1 MKPTD
6 LTIRLAAPYY
16 RLRRS
21 AERLRYLESAVPRER
36 EHIVRFLSAL
46 VVVVILAGLAQPVS
60 AQTADS
66 STLSSITAKQ
76 FLVADTATGEVFT
89 EKDGGV
95 RHGIASLTKVFTAMV
110 AIERAPLNMQ
120 ITATS
125 DDIFDSTSTLMTGFA
140 PGNTYTVEDLIEGM
154 LLESGND
161 AAHALAR
168 GIGFKEGDTSQES
181 VDRFV
186 GWMNDK
192 AVELG
197 LQNTHFVNPHGL
209 SDPDHYST
217 PRDIA
222 VWMMYSVQNADFLRL
237 ITTRQYT
244 DSLGIEHISVNR
256 GPEFIS
262 TYIGGKTGYD
272 DDTGWCLIELGQQGD
287 TILVS
292 VTLDAVAPVD
302 WYVDHQILLTY
313 GFEALADRLA
323 SGQPI
328 GTNVLAIR
336 TVEEPTTLPDDV
348 GQVASPEVETPP
360 AQTGDVVGPVK
371 VTGSPVVGPGTGT
384 GADAGSD
391 SGRNSGWLVAV
402 VLLLALLGL
411 IGWRTLRKSS

>member
-1 MKPTD
+1 M
-6 LTIRLAAPYY
+6 RLAAPYY
-16 RLRRS
+16 RLRRY
-21 AERLRYLESAVPRER
+21 AERLRYLESAVPRKR

-46 VVVVILAGLAQPVS
+46 VVVVILAGLATPVS

-66 STLSSITAKQ
+66 SSLASITAKQ
-76 FLVADTATGEVFT
+76 YLVADTATGEVFT

-125 DDIFDSTSTLMTGFA
+125 DDVFDSTSTLMTGFA

-197 LQNTHFVNPHGL
+197 LENTHFVNPHGL

-217 PRDIA
+217 PRDIG

-237 ITTRQYT
+237 ITNRQYT
-244 DSLGIEHISVNR
+244 DSLGVEHISVNR

-292 VTLDAVAPVD
+292 VTLDAIAPVE

-313 GFEALADRLA
+313 GFASLADRLA
-323 SGQPI
+323 AGNPI

-336 TVEEPTTLPDDV
+336 TVEEPTEIPEDV
-348 GQVASPEVETPP
+348 GQVASPEPETPVV
-360 AQTGDVVGPVK
+360 QTGDVIGPVK
-371 VTGSPVVGPGTGT
+371 VTGSPIAGPATGT
-384 GADAGSD
+384 GVETSTGGS
-391 SGRNSGWLVAV
+391 GNGWLVAV

-411 IGWRTLRKSS
+411 IGWRTARRSA